1 LSEVLYGKAQVNRL
15 RTRAG
20 LPFVFVLLLTLTAH
34 AVQANTVRIADAE
47 CAKCH
52 KEIFQKYLST
62 PMAHASGPAEENL
75 IPGTF
80 LHASSA
86 VEYSVSNRNGQPNL
100 SFRSRKDPHISGEYP
115 LNYFL
120 GSGHLGTTYLYEI
133 NHYLFESPVA
143 WYAASHGYDMKPGLA
158 AMAQM
163 PPSLPMQSGC
173 LRCHMSAV
181 QRSDPGTINH
191 YSGLPFL
198 HGGITCEACHGDA
211 RRHVRSGGKDAI
223 VNPAHLNPDRRDAV
237 CISCHL
243 EGDVSV
249 ERAGHSALDY
259 HPGDSIS
266 DYLAFYVYSENNL
279 TARGVSEVEQFAQS
293 TCKRMSGDKMSCT
306 SCHDPHFTPTPEQR
320 VAFFRAKCLACH
332 NQPQFAASHHAENP
346 DCTSCHMRH
355 TGAENI
361 PHVAWTDHR
370 ILRLPAPADPIADH
384 RESAELSPIL
394 SPGATKRDL
403 AMAYYQAFLEGNQSV
418 EPKAW
423 KLLQEQRGA
432 IGNDAKAL
440 DAFGNLSAGRGDSQ
454 AAELAFQQVLKLD
467 TRDLT
472 ALSNLG
478 ILRAR
483 QGNLPSAISLLQS
496 AFDANKDVAG
506 LAMNLARVQC
516 MAGDATGARATVD
529 AALVYAPGLDS
540 LLRMRDQMSDCSAPK
555 SHGAQ

>member
-1 LSEVLYGKAQVNRL
+1 MLSV
-15 RTRAG
+15 
-20 LPFVFVLLLTLTAH
+20 TAH
-34 AVQANTVRIADAE
+34 AFQATPVSIADAG

-52 KEIFQKYLST
+52 KEILQKYLST
-62 PMAHASGPAEENL
+62 PMARASGRAEENL

-80 LHASSA
+80 LHVPSA
-86 VEYSVSNRNGQPNL
+86 VEYAVSNGNGQPHL
-100 SFRSRKDPHISGEYP
+100 TFRSRQNPHISGEYP
-115 LNYFL
+115 LSYFL
-120 GSGHLGTTYLYEI
+120 GSAHLGTTYLYEL

-158 AMAQM
+158 AMAHM

-211 RRHVRSGGKDAI
+211 RRHVHSGRNDAI
-223 VNPAHLNPDRRDAV
+223 VNPAHLDPDRRDAV

-249 ERAGHSALDY
+249 ERVGRSALDY

-266 DYLAFYVYSENNL
+266 DYLAFYVYTGNNL

-306 SCHDPHFTPTPEQR
+306 SCHDPHFTPAPEQR
-320 VAFFRAKCLACH
+320 ASFFRTKCLACH
-332 NQPQFAASHHAENP
+332 NQPEFAASHHPENS

-370 ILRLPAPADPIADH
+370 ILRLPAPSDAAAQH
-384 RESAELSPIL
+384 HESDELSTVL

-423 KLLQEQRGA
+423 KLLQEQRIA
-432 IGNDAKAL
+432 IGNDEKAL
-440 DAFGNLSAGRGDSQ
+440 DAYGNLSAGRGDSQ
-454 AAELAFQQVLKLD
+454 AAEAAFQQVLKLD
-467 TRDLT
+467 ARDLT

-516 MAGDATGARATVD
+516 MAGDATGARATVE
-529 AALVYAPGLDS
+529 AALIYASGLED
-540 LLRMRDQMSDCSAPK
+540 LLRMRDQMPDCSAPK
-555 SHGAQ
+555 SQGAAQQ

>member
-1 LSEVLYGKAQVNRL
+1 MNRL
-15 RTRAG
+15 WAIAG
-20 LPFVFVLLLTLTAH
+20 LSLLFASLFSLPAH
-34 AVQANTVRIADAE
+34 AFQASPVRIADAACE
-47 CAKCH
+47 KCH

-62 PMAHASGPAEENL
+62 PMARASGGAEENL

-80 LHASSA
+80 LHASSR
-86 VEYSVSNRNGQPNL
+86 VEYSVSNGNGQPHLTFQSIKN
-100 SFRSRKDPHISGEYP
+100 PHISGEYP
-115 LNYFL
+115 LSYFL
-120 GSGHLGTTYLYEI
+120 GSAHLGTTYLYEL

-143 WYAASHGYDMKPGLA
+143 WYAASQGYDMKPGLA

-198 HGGITCEACHGDA
+198 HSGITCEACHGDA
-211 RRHVRSGGKDAI
+211 RSHIRSGGKNAI
-223 VNPAHLNPDRRDAV
+223 VNPAHLDPDRRDAV

-259 HPGDSIS
+259 RPGDSIS
-266 DYLAFYVYSENNL
+266 DYLAFYVYTGNNL

-293 TCKRMSGDKMSCT
+293 TCKRISGDKMSCT
-306 SCHDPHFTPTPEQR
+306 SCHDPHFTPAPEQR
-320 VAFFRAKCLACH
+320 ASFFRAKCLACH
-332 NQPQFAASHHAENP
+332 NQPEFAASHHPENR

-370 ILRLPAPADPIADH
+370 ILRLPAPPDVAAEH
-384 RESAELSPIL
+384 HESDELSPVL
-394 SPGATKRDL
+394 SAGATKRDL
-403 AMAYYQAFLEGNQSV
+403 AMAYYQAFLQGNQSV

-423 KLLQEQRGA
+423 KLLQEQRSA
-432 IGNDAKAL
+432 IGNDEKAL
-440 DAFGNLSAGRGDSQ
+440 DAYGNLSAGRGDSQ
-454 AAELAFQQVLKLD
+454 SAEAAFQQVLQLD
-467 TRDLT
+467 ARDLT

-483 QGNLPSAISLLQS
+483 RGNLPSAISLLQS

-516 MAGDATGARATVD
+516 MAGDAAGARATLD
-529 AALVYAPGLDS
+529 EALAYGPGLQD
-540 LLRMRDQMSDCSAPK
+540 LQHMREQLSECKAGG
-555 SHGAQ
+555 HAGAAQ

>member
-1 LSEVLYGKAQVNRL
+1 M

-20 LPFVFVLLLTLTAH
+20 LSFFLLLVYGTAH
-34 AVQANTVRIADAE
+34 AFQASPVRIADAE

-62 PMAHASGPAEENL
+62 PMARASGRAEENL

-80 LHASSA
+80 LHTPSA
-86 VEYSVSNRNGQPNL
+86 VEYSVSSRNGKPYLAFQ
-100 SFRSRKDPHISGEYP
+100 SRKDPHITGEYP
-115 LNYFL
+115 LSYFL
-120 GSGHLGTTYLYEI
+120 GSAHLGTTYLYEV
-133 NHYLFESPVA
+133 NYYLFESPVA

-211 RRHVRSGGKDAI
+211 QRHVRSGAKHAI
-223 VNPAHLNPDRRDAV
+223 VNPAHLDPDRRDAV

-243 EGDVSV
+243 EGDVSI

-259 HPGDSIS
+259 HPGNSIS
-266 DYLAFYVYSENNL
+266 DYLAFYVYTGNNL

-306 SCHDPHFTPTPEQR
+306 SCHDPHFTPAPEQR
-320 VAFFRAKCLACH
+320 ASFFRAKCLACH
-332 NQPQFAASHHAENP
+332 NQPQFAASHHPENP
-346 DCTSCHMRH
+346 DCTNCHMRH

-370 ILRLPAPADPIADH
+370 ILRLPAPSEAATEH
-384 RESAELSPIL
+384 QESGELAPVL

-423 KLLQEQRGA
+423 KLLQEQRSA
-432 IGNDAKAL
+432 IGNDQKAL
-440 DAFGNLSAGRGDSQ
+440 DAYGNLSAGRGDSQ
-454 AAELAFQQVLKLD
+454 AAEAAFQQVLKLD
-467 TRDLT
+467 ARDLT

-483 QGNLPSAISLLQS
+483 QGNLPAAISLLQS
-496 AFDANKDVAG
+496 AFEMNKDVAG

-516 MAGDATGARATVD
+516 IAGDTSGARATVE
-529 AALVYAPGLDS
+529 AALVYAPGLED
-540 LLRMRDQMSDCSAPK
+540 LLRMREQMTDCTAPK
-555 SHGAQ
+555 SHGAGQQ